1 MVKRGKGWSCV
12 LKRRGDRFDLRFFDV
27 AEKLDRQMKI
37 RRRNPSNGGNALS
50 KIVDGPANF
59 LDDLRLQI
67 DGEKG
72 ANHDYSKRVSRS
84 QLSAA
89 CEVPRMMRSRSPWN
103 WN

>member
-1 MVKRGKGWSCV
+1 VE
-12 LKRRGDRFDLRFFDV
+12 LLPKRRGDRFDSRFFDV
-27 AEKLDRQMKI
+27 TEKLDRQMKV
-37 RRRNPSNGGNALS
+37 RHRNPSNGGNALS
-50 KIVDGPANF
+50 KIVDRPANF
-59 LDDLRLQI
+59 LDDLRLQS

-89 CEVPRMMRSRSPWN
+89 CEVPRMTRSRSPWN

>member
-1 MVKRGKGWSCV
+1 
-12 LKRRGDRFDLRFFDV
+12 
-27 AEKLDRQMKI
+27 MKV
-37 RRRNPSNGGNALS
+37 RHRNPSNGGNALS

-89 CEVPRMMRSRSPWN
+89 CEVPRMTRSRSPWN
-103 WN
+103 WNRRASWLFRCARLIHTVPTGFSAVPPLGHA

>member
-1 MVKRGKGWSCV
+1 MELLPKRY
-12 LKRRGDRFDLRFFDV
+12 GDRFDSRFLDV
-27 AEKLDRQMKI
+27 TEKLDRQMKV
-37 RRRNPSNGGNALS
+37 RHRNPSNGGNALL

-89 CEVPRMMRSRSPWN
+89 CEVPRMTRSRSPWN